1 MITHEKIWM
10 ALDRVAREH
19 GLSGGGLARAAELDQ
34 TIFNP
39 SKRRV
44 KATGRARWPS
54 SETIVKVLNATGLSM
69 SQFGAMV
76 DGDGA
81 GDGASQPA
89 TPAPQRRGHRGRA
102 PETNRPRS

>member
-1 MITHEKIWM
+1 MITNEKIWM
-10 ALDRVAREH
+10 ALDRLAREH

-54 SETIVKVLNATGLSM
+54 SETIAKVLNVTGLSM

-76 DGDGA
+76 DAVGDGDGA
-81 GDGASQPA
+81 AQPA
-89 TPAPQRRGHRGRA
+89 TAA
-102 PETNRPRS
+102 RPRPGH

>member
-1 MITHEKIWM
+1 MITNEKIWM

-19 GLSGGGLARAAELDQ
+19 GLTGGGLARAAELDQ

-44 KATGRARWPS
+44 KSTGRARWPS
-54 SETIVKVLNATGLSM
+54 SETIAKVLNVTGISM
-69 SQFGAMV
+69 AQFGAMV
-76 DGDGA
+76 DGVGGA

-89 TPAPQRRGHRGRA
+89 TSAAERRGH
-102 PETNRPRS
+102 

>member
-1 MITHEKIWM
+1 MVTNEKIWS
-10 ALDRVAREH
+10 ALDRLAMQH
-19 GLSGGGLARAAELDQ
+19 GLTCGGLARAAELDQ

-54 SETIVKVLNATGLSM
+54 SETIAKVLNVTGLSM

-76 DGDGA
+76 DAVGDGDGA
-81 GDGASQPA
+81 GDGAAQPA
-89 TPAPQRRGHRGRA
+89 TAA
-102 PETNRPRS
+102 RPRPGH